1 MMQMFIHQTK
11 LRAGV
16 FNLTLPSNV
25 FKLNSIKQRF
35 FSVSSPKKMD
45 NEDSEN
51 EQRNQ
56 LDRNDSD
63 TRSVTSNTDT
73 VNPTGHPINPQT
85 PTGAGPTPPVAN
97 VPTGAG
103 PTSTVANVPTGAGPV
118 PPVDEVPGLIK
129 SFPDYTNE
137 FFSNLTNKIN
147 ELPKSEAKR
156 VYNEVNQEI
165 VAEWDRNK
173 KARLDYYEH
182 NKTKA
187 KDLDPA
193 ARQEYLEELETTHK
207 ETFSDSQNVAAGKLE
222 ELYENAQNSKHGLSE
237 QDLDN
242 SGGQGPSKYD
252 CTTAAPD
259 TPSDTGLSGAHTP
272 KSITQDELDR
282 SRLPL
287 DTTVSPRAGTPALPT
302 QDELDVGRT
311 AHHEVPETYTDEDL
325 YGFPPQYTDNRP
337 ESSEEDNGP
346 EPSEEDNG
354 PESSEEGNGP
364 ESSEGGPSPEGGNGP
379 LSLER
384 VGTNDPSSSVAGTEE
399 NNIYYI
405 EDILIFDYFDLINN
419 LIYYVLNSLFI

>member
-1 MMQMFIHQTK
+1 MFIHQTK

-25 FKLNSIKQRF
+25 FQLNSIKQRF
-35 FSVSSPKKMD
+35 FSVSSPKKRD

-85 PTGAGPTPPVAN
+85 PTGAGPTPVAN

-137 FFSNLTNKIN
+137 FFSNLTNKLN

-193 ARQEYLEELETTHK
+193 ARQEYL
-207 ETFSDSQNVAAGKLE
+207 
-222 ELYENAQNSKHGLSE
+222 
-237 QDLDN
+237 
-242 SGGQGPSKYD
+242 
-252 CTTAAPD
+252 
-259 TPSDTGLSGAHTP
+259 
-272 KSITQDELDR
+272 
-282 SRLPL
+282 
-287 DTTVSPRAGTPALPT
+287 
-302 QDELDVGRT
+302 
-311 AHHEVPETYTDEDL
+311 
-325 YGFPPQYTDNRP
+325 
-337 ESSEEDNGP
+337 
-346 EPSEEDNG
+346 
-354 PESSEEGNGP
+354 
-364 ESSEGGPSPEGGNGP
+364 
-379 LSLER
+379 
-384 VGTNDPSSSVAGTEE
+384 
-399 NNIYYI
+399 
-405 EDILIFDYFDLINN
+405 
-419 LIYYVLNSLFI
+419 